1 MIGQL
6 RDLTMNRDGTQNITV
21 TVPVDFR
28 AEFDELKSADI
39 SIEIKKHHKR
49 RSLNANA
56 YAWVLIDQIA
66 AKMKLDRIDVY
77 REAIRSIGGVSDVVC
92 VPNKAV
98 ERLEEGWRA
107 KGLGWFTERLDSKLN
122 GCTNM
127 VLFYGSST
135 YDSRQMAALIDHLVQ
150 DAESIGIPTVTEA
163 EIERMVSTWQKA
175 SCKAE
180 KDAT

>member
-28 AEFDELKSADI
+28 AKFDELKSADV

-49 RSLNANA
+49 RSLTANA

-66 AKMKLDRIDVY
+66 EKMGVDKVDVY

-135 YDSRQMAALIDHLVQ
+135 YDSRQMASMIDHLIQ

-163 EIERMVSTWQKA
+163 EIERMVKNWRV
-175 SCKAE
+175 
-180 KDAT
+180 

>member
-1 MIGQL
+1 MIGKL
-6 RDLTMNRDGTQNITV
+6 KDMTMNRDGTQNITV
-21 TVPVDFR
+21 TVPDDCR
-28 AEFDELKSADI
+28 GMFDELQGAEVE
-39 SIEIKKHHKR
+39 IEIKKHHKR

-66 AKMKLDRIDVY
+66 AKLGVDKVDVY
-77 REAIRSIGGVSDVVC
+77 REAIRSIGGVSDIVC

-98 ERLEEGWRA
+98 TRLEEGWKA

-127 VLFYGSST
+127 VLYYGSST
-135 YDSRQMAALIDHLVQ
+135 YDSRQMAELIDHIIQ

-163 EIERMVSTWQKA
+163 EIERMVKNWRV
-175 SCKAE
+175 
-180 KDAT
+180 